1 MAIFEDFE
9 VKANHLKTF
18 FILGDSREILLKIAS
33 IMQHAIFGG
42 LKLSILSFLGTSGE
56 IEAFYHKT
64 ENKVLSSNPTR

>member
-33 IMQHAIFGG
+33 IMQYAIFWRIET
-42 LKLSILSFLGTSGE
+42 LYSFVSRN
-56 IEAFYHKT
+56 FWRY
-64 ENKVLSSNPTR
+64 